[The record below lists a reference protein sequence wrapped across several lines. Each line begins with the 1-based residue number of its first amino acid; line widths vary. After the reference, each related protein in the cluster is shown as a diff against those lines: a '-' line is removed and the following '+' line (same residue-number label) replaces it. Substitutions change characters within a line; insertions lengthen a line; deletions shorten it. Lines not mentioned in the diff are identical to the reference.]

1 MMACGDRVVTFQGH
15 HSYIVS
21 IAKLCKENGLF
32 TDVTIMCDDG
42 KLAAHRIV
50 LAAVSP
56 FLCAVLE
63 DETIG
68 GGQTTIIVPEVRRE
82 IVQQLLD
89 FLYTGVMKLSQSATW
104 ELQQL
109 VLLLQIDP
117 QNVGVDTVSVGVDS
131 GKADRLAMSACQT
144 LGIKIAHRTDIGT
157 KESPKQSPRTPKLSP
172 SIKMSPPKLS
182 PTIKMSPK
190 LTLPKMTSPK
200 IYRSPITSPPVTNGV
215 REKPESPKSSPSYSP
230 VRVHTPGSA
239 IRVATPGT
247 KPLSARGRGQVSGR
261 GRGDRGM
268 VSAGRAVNSIK
279 ISMSRHRTASNS
291 RSSTESDTAETNSS
305 AQRQGDTNTTMS
317 VMRQADNSNVIK
329 IVTNRK
335 RRSSAEAPKYSELGD
350 DDGREGT
357 KRGRGVKTRGRS
369 SRRGRGTGG
378 GRKLKGLHDL
388 ENTTTWVCAICGQ
401 YDPILPGSSSGD
413 GDTTEWIGCDC
424 NRWFHKFCTRLTEV
438 DDSFSCRQV
447 HKSCLPS

>member
-1 MMACGDRVVTFQGH
+1 VLGKMAACSDRVVTFQGH

-32 TDVTIMCDDG
+32 TDVTILCDDG
-42 KLAAHRIV
+42 KLVAHKIV

-63 DETIG
+63 GETG
-68 GGQTTIIVPEVRRE
+68 GAGHTTLIVPEVRKE

-89 FLYTGVMKLSQSATW
+89 FLYTGIMKLSQSSTW

-117 QNVGVDTVSVGVDS
+117 QNVGVDTVSLGLDT
-131 GKADRLAMSACQT
+131 GKVDRLANSVCQT
-144 LGIKIAHRTDIGT
+144 LGIKIAHRVELPN
-157 KESPKQSPRTPKLSP
+157 KVSPKQSPCTPKLSP
-172 SIKMSPPKLS
+172 PN
-182 PTIKMSPK
+182 IKMSPK
-190 LTLPKMTSPK
+190 LKNSSPK
-200 IYRSPITSPPVTNGV
+200 VYRSPITSPPMNGI
-215 REKPESPKSSPSYSP
+215 REKLESPTSSPSYSP
-230 VRVHTPGSA
+230 VRVNSTNSA

-247 KPLSARGRGQVSGR
+247 RPVSSRGRGQVSGR

-268 VSAGRAVNSIK
+268 VSAGRGGANIK
-279 ISMSRHRTASNS
+279 ISKSTSRHRTASNS
-291 RSSTESDTAETNSS
+291 RSSTESDTP
-305 AQRQGDTNTTMS
+305 DTNPKLGDATMS
-317 VMRQADNSNVIK
+317 VFMPQDNSNVIK
-329 IVTNRK
+329 IVTSRK

-350 DDGREGT
+350 EDLREGS
-357 KRGRGVKTRGRS
+357 KRGRGVKARGRS
-369 SRRGRGTGG
+369 SRRGRGAGA
-378 GRKLKGLHDL
+378 GRALKGLHDL

-401 YDPILPGSSSGD
+401 YDPILPGGSSRD

-424 NRWFHKFCTRLTEV
+424 NRWFHKFCTRLKEV

>member
-1 MMACGDRVVTFQGH
+1 VLAKMACGDRVVTFQGH

-42 KLAAHRIV
+42 KLVAHRIV

-63 DETIG
+63 GETAGGG
-68 GGQTTIIVPEVRRE
+68 GGQTTIIVPEVRKE

-117 QNVGVDTVSVGVDS
+117 QNVGVDTVSVGLDS
-131 GKADRLAMSACQT
+131 GKADRLANSVCQT
-144 LGIKIAHRTDIGT
+144 LGIKIAHRADLGT
-157 KESPKQSPRTPKLSP
+157 KVSPKQSPCTPKLSP
-172 SIKMSPPKLS
+172 N
-182 PTIKMSPK
+182 IKMSPK

-200 IYRSPITSPPVTNGV
+200 AYRSPVTSPPVMNGV
-215 REKPESPKSSPSYSP
+215 REKPESPTSSPSFSP

-239 IRVATPGT
+239 IKVATPGT
-247 KPLSARGRGQVSGR
+247 KPASARGRGQLSGR
-261 GRGDRGM
+261 GRGERGM
-268 VSAGRAVNSIK
+268 VSAGRGVNSIK
-279 ISMSRHRTASNS
+279 ISMSGSRHRTVSNS
-291 RSSTESDTAETNSS
+291 RSSTESDNPDTNSS
-305 AQRQGDTNTTMS
+305 TQRSGDSTMS
-317 VMRQADNSNVIK
+317 VLRQADNSNVIK
-329 IVTNRK
+329 IVRK

-350 DDGREGT
+350 DDVREGT
-357 KRGRGVKTRGRS
+357 KRGRGVKARGRS
-369 SRRGRGTGG
+369 SRRGRGAGV
-378 GRKLKGLHDL
+378 GRALKGLHDL

-401 YDPILPGSSSGD
+401 YDPILPGSSSRD

-424 NRWFHKFCTRLTEV
+424 NRWFHKFCTRLKEV